1 MIQIP
6 YKKPKGPMEVV
17 DLQVEDSDIG
27 FERAKGLAKQK
38 AYDLYG
44 ETMLL
49 SWHNS
54 VTGEY
59 YPTYDCGG
67 SDQPAWI
74 LYAESRG
81 ANLTI
86 RINGG
91 RYTFVFICLIPTV
104 DE

>member
-6 YKKPKGPMEVV
+6 YKTPKGPMDVA
-17 DLQVEDSDIG
+17 DLQVEDPDIG
-27 FERAKGLAKQK
+27 FERAKGLAKLK

-49 SWHNS
+49 SWQNA

-59 YPTYDCGG
+59 YPTYDCGS

-81 ANLTI
+81 ANLTL
-86 RINGG
+86 RVNGG
-91 RYTFVFICLIPTV
+91 RFTFMFLKLTA
-104 DE
+104 